1 MNFGQNY
8 QNALA
13 AYLRIIEIKNFPQDL
28 NGGRIL
34 ENIYRV
40 ELKNICYEVGDRM
53 IFKNFSQTFERGK
66 IYCIVGKN
74 GSGKTTLL
82 NLICGLI
89 KPANGEI
96 KFNNLSIA
104 EIDMVSARKNL
115 IAVVEQKDF
124 LKNDTL
130 SGGERRKISIQK
142 AFAKSADLLI
152 LDEPDNNLDSGGL
165 SELLQN
171 ILSDKEN
178 KITILISHDEKIFN
192 VADEIIRLS

>member
-1 MNFGQNY
+1 M
-8 QNALA
+8 LWR
-13 AYLRIIEIKNFPQDL
+13 LTSDEIKNFPQDL

-89 KPANGEI
+89 KPTEGEI
-96 KFNNLSIA
+96 KFNNLLIA

-115 IAVVEQKDF
+115 ITVVEQKDF
-124 LKNDTL
+124 LVNAEKFL
-130 SGGERRKISIQK
+130 SKKRSPSLPIY
-142 AFAKSADLLI
+142 
-152 LDEPDNNLDSGGL
+152 
-165 SELLQN
+165 
-171 ILSDKEN
+171 
-178 KITILISHDEKIFN
+178 
-192 VADEIIRLS
+192 